1 MPKKRVAVSLRKPSP
16 APDSAVNLVE
26 AAPVAVTPPEVVTP
40 AEMTPMLAAQPEV
53 AIVEA
58 FVNGAVEALD
68 RAVNER
74 PSEVR
79 ELIQRGPDALRE
91 LTLFL
96 PEQLARDLAL
106 HCSQHDLDPS
116 RLVAR
121 ALEQYLL
128 THADTPYS
136 RQLRKLAR
144 ALLRDLA
151 QRARAF
157 WQARRAGGLTA
168 VQAAAG

>member
-16 APDSAVNLVE
+16 APESAVNLVE
-26 AAPVAVTPPEVVTP
+26 AAPVAVTPPAVATSAAATS
-40 AEMTPMLAAQPEV
+40 AEIAPMLAAQPEV

-106 HCSQHDLDPS
+106 HCSQYALDPS

-121 ALEQYLL
+121 A
-128 THADTPYS
+128 
-136 RQLRKLAR
+136 
-144 ALLRDLA
+144 
-151 QRARAF
+151 
-157 WQARRAGGLTA
+157 
-168 VQAAAG
+168 